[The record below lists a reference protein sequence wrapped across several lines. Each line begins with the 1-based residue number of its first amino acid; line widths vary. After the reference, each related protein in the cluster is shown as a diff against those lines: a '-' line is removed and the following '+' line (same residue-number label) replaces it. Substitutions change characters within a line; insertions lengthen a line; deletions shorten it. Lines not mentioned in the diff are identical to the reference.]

1 MKMVTFLG
9 AMYAIKNKKKI
20 KKNRKEHREP
30 YNVLRIQK
38 GFLDNI

>member
-9 AMYAIKNKKKI
+9 AMYAIKNKKN

-30 YNVLRIQK
+30 YNVLQIQK